1 MIRFFP
7 ALAMAALSAASA
19 FAPSRAEVA
28 AQPESAVSNTDFKAS
43 PITPGFWQFSNI
55 ANASSDDIARGCREY
70 VTFQFRDGHY
80 FTLSMKKN
88 ADEPAEPRLNAA
100 TVHEVGRCTFDSAS
114 QSEHCDVAV
123 TDDAGVTHLGFID
136 IRYST
141 GNSTLKMS
149 IKATITAGP
158 DVGKTESFERF
169 PVKCPENIVYDLM
182 SPTKR

>member
-1 MIRFFP
+1 MIRCFP
-7 ALAMAALSAASA
+7 ALAMAALSTASA
-19 FAPSRAEVA
+19 FTPSQAEVA
-28 AQPESAVSNTDFKAS
+28 AQPQTAVSDTDFKAS

-70 VTFQFRDGHY
+70 VTFQFSDGHY

-88 ADEPAEPRLNAA
+88 ADEPAEPHLNAA